1 VTVDRKRCESHG
13 FCADAAPAVFS
24 LDDESDDLVVAD
36 GPVEPDLEADVHAAV
51 RVCPVAALIGSDLA
65 WRQTSSSWEPRWPG
79 CRRWGHSGSR
89 GC

>member
-1 VTVDRKRCESHG
+1 
-13 FCADAAPAVFS
+13 
-24 LDDESDDLVVAD
+24 
-36 GPVEPDLEADVHAAV
+36 VHAAV